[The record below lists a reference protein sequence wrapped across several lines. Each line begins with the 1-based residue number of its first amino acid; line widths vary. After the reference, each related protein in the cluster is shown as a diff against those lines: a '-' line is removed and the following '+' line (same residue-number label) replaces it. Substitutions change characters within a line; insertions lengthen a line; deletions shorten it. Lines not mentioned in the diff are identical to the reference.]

1 MGRVKVT
8 CKAKIT
14 GFKADLG
21 GYSQV
26 MRGAGADALMREKA
40 EAVMAAATAAHGA
53 DPGEEDPYA
62 LSKYRGRLANG
73 YVVKTRSI
81 HAQNGEL
88 RHNTLRKSLG
98 SAR

>member
-73 YVVKTRSI
+73 YVVKTHSI